1 MTIIKTK
8 IFGGSLI
15 GVYMEVNNKFLLYPP
30 NLKRQNLSKFRST
43 FDNDFYPLTLN
54 NSILLGIYIASNKY
68 GVILPNIITDDEKA
82 EFKAFLERTDNSIE
96 IGILN
101 SLDNAFGNLI
111 LCNDKGAIISS
122 LLKEYR
128 SEIEN
133 ILNVETV
140 IFDFAGTYLPGSIG
154 LANNRGCLV
163 HPLSTDEEIEFI
175 SSILK
180 VDTDVSTINRGIP
193 YLSSGAIVNDD
204 NGAFGEYST
213 GPELARLTGV
223 LGL

>member
-15 GVYMEVNNKFLLYPP
+15 GVYMEVNNNFLLYPP
-30 NLKRQNLSKFRST
+30 NIKRSELTKFRVT
-43 FDNDFYPLTLN
+43 FDNEFYPFTLN
-54 NSILLGIYIASNKY
+54 NSVLLGVYIASNKY
-68 GVILPNIITDDEKA
+68 GIILPHILNDE
-82 EFKAFLERTDNSIE
+82 ERSELNSFLDHFDTSIE
-96 IGILN
+96 MGILN
-101 SLDNAFGNLI
+101 SIDNAYGNLI

-122 LLKEYR
+122 LLRDYK
-128 SEIEN
+128 SQIED

-140 IFDFAGTYLPGSIG
+140 IFDFAGTYLPGSVG
-154 LANNRGCLV
+154 LANNNGCLV

-193 YLSSGAIVNDD
+193 YLSSGAIVTDE

-213 GPELARLTGV
+213 GPELARLTNV
-223 LGL
+223 LKL